1 MAEDAFRDT
10 QLWTWYQPCLFPPD
24 MIDMVFRLTVGAV
37 LVLAL
42 MNTVQTIAVFVQLAR
57 HVARR
62 QPQGGLT
69 LWLPAFT
76 SMRDVRRWTDAWREV
91 LRPGDPALARIR
103 TTTRTV
109 VSRHVYLAVLSYTWA
124 MAVSA
129 VAPRL
134 V

>member
-1 MAEDAFRDT
+1 MDLVPALPTPHGMLE
-10 QLWTWYQPCLFPPD
+10 
-24 MIDMVFRLTVGAV
+24 IIIRLTVGAV

-57 HVARR
+57 HVGRR
-62 QPQGGLT
+62 QSQWGLN

-76 SMRDVRRWTDAWREV
+76 SVRDIRRWLDAWREV
-91 LRPGDPALARIR
+91 LRPGDPALAKIR
-103 TTTRTV
+103 TTARTV
-109 VSRHVYLAVLSYTWA
+109 VSRHVYLAVLSHTWA
-124 MAVSA
+124 MAVSS

>member
-1 MAEDAFRDT
+1 
-10 QLWTWYQPCLFPPD
+10 
-24 MIDMVFRLTVGAV
+24 MVDVIVQLTVGAV

-42 MNTVQTIAVFVQLAR
+42 MNTVQTLAVFVQLAR

-62 QPQGGLT
+62 QPQCGLG
-69 LWLPAFT
+69 LWLPVFT
-76 SMRDVRRWTDAWREV
+76 SVGDVRRWLDAWRQI

-103 TTTRTV
+103 TTARTV
-109 VSRHVYLAVLSYTWA
+109 VSRHVYLAVVSHAWA
-124 MAVSA
+124 MAVGS